1 MCITANQ
8 ARTHT
13 NQTNNIE
20 PIPIIIFY
28 NQETPPEYDCELITY
43 IDKPPKYE
51 NPVSIGATK
60 NGAIKN
66 DATKNGPTKNGP
78 TNKGKCCYSKESDD
92 SRCLGA
98 CYWLCS
104 TENVEDQCNCCP
116 NNFCEFWKSGYIQT
130 NDGHVKNEENSCD
143 ECECDDCFCTTVCF
157 PLKFSIFF
165 PCFLGS
171 LFNEG
176 MNKICSSNR
185 NYLF

>member
-28 NQETPPEYDCELITY
+28 NQETPPEYDCELI
-43 IDKPPKYE
+43 IDKPPRYE

-60 NGAIKN
+60 NDAIK
-66 DATKNGPTKNGP
+66 
-78 TNKGKCCYSKESDD
+78 KGKCCYSKESDD

-130 NDGHVKNEENSCD
+130 NDGHVKNEETSCD

-165 PCFLGS
+165 PCFLVVV
-171 LFNEG
+171 
-176 MNKICSSNR
+176 
-185 NYLF
+185 